1 MSFRV
6 AGGTPAATSRRIA
19 VDGLGVHTWVAGR
32 GQPVVLVHGYGVSGR
47 YMLPLAGALAES
59 FSVYTLDLPG
69 FGRSDKPPA
78 PLGIDG
84 LAVALASSLDA
95 LGLERPVFVANSLGC
110 QIVTE
115 LAVRRPERVG
125 PLALIGPTVDPEQ
138 RKARRQV
145 FNGLRDAAREPL
157 SLLAVAARDDAVCGG
172 RTLLATARSA
182 LADRIE
188 ERLPLIEQP
197 TLVLRGEKDGFVGA
211 GWAEQ
216 VAGLLPSGRLVVVP
230 DEPHAVHYTRP
241 ELVADIVRDLLLEES
256 EQARGELVGSFP
268 HRDVPAW
275 EPDEPRPRQSPMPLF
290 GNPGWGQPILLA
302 PDEE

>member
-1 MSFRV
+1 M
-6 AGGTPAATSRRIA
+6 TSRRIA
-19 VDGLGVHTWVAGR
+19 VDGLGMHTWTAGT
-32 GQPVVLVHGYGVSGR
+32 GDPVVLVHGYGVSGR
-47 YMLPLAGALAES
+47 YMLPLAGALAGG

-69 FGRSDKPPA
+69 FGGSDKPPT
-78 PLGIDG
+78 PLGIEG
-84 LAVALASSLDA
+84 LADALGSSLEA
-95 LGLERPVFVANSLGC
+95 LGLERPAFVANSLGC
-110 QIVTE
+110 QVVTE

-125 PLALIGPTVDPEQ
+125 PMALIGPTVDPAQ

-188 ERLPLIEQP
+188 ERLPSIEQP
-197 TLVLRGEKDGFVGA
+197 TLVLRGEKDGFVSA
-211 GWAEQ
+211 AWAEE
-216 VAGLLPSGRLVVVP
+216 VTALLPNARLAVVP
-230 DEPHAVHYTRP
+230 GEPHAVHYTRP
-241 ELVADIVRDLLLEES
+241 DLVAGMVGELFLEVA
-256 EQARGELVGSFP
+256 EQASGELVGNLP

-275 EPDEPRPRQSPMPLF
+275 EPDEPRTRKSPVPLF
-290 GNPGWGQPILLA
+290 GNPRWGQPVLLA